1 MIDILL
7 CQDRFDEL
15 VQFVA
20 RLNSQAEHHIGFF
33 GEGEADIRASLE
45 ECLIPPAQGFRL
57 AYEEGQLI
65 GVFGIDADPEI
76 DRAWLFG
83 PIIAHEDW
91 HTVADQLYARVL
103 PLIPVTIRDYDIFC
117 DVENTRMESFATR
130 HGFPLH
136 SENAVMTLAR
146 EKYNRVTEGNT
157 LVTHYQDEFFDA
169 FVEMHKELF
178 PNGYFT
184 GRQIIEKI
192 DQHHK
197 LFLALEDGQLL
208 GYHFCKIEPASE
220 SGYVDFIGTDAAARG
235 RGIGADLL
243 AAGVDWMLAAPTTN
257 RINLTVNADNVSA
270 RHLYEKFGFVT
281 DRVMRGYRKRVL

>member
-20 RLNSQAEHHIGFF
+20 RLNSEGEHHIGFF
-33 GEGEADIRASLE
+33 GEGQADIRASLA

-57 AYEEGQLI
+57 AYEEDQLI
-65 GVFGIDADPEI
+65 GVFGMDADPEI

-83 PIIAHEDW
+83 PIIDHEDW

-117 DVENTRMESFATR
+117 DIQNTRMESFSTR

-136 SENAVMTLAR
+136 SENAVLTLRR
-146 EKYNRVTEGNT
+146 ENYNRAAEGKLQIT
-157 LVTHYQDEFFDA
+157 DYQEEFFTS
-169 FVEMHKELF
+169 FEKMHKELF

-184 GRQIIEKI
+184 GRQIVEKI
-192 DQHHK
+192 DENHK

-220 SGYVDFIGTDAAARG
+220 SGYVDFIGTDASARG

-243 AAGVDWMLAAPTTN
+243 AAGVDWMLSAPTTN
-257 RINLTVNADNVSA
+257 KINLTVNADNVAA

-281 DRVMRGYRKRVL
+281 DRIMRGYRKRVV